1 MSEDKALLLLLEV
14 VRISPRDNEQI
25 LLAALPE
32 DHSPVPHAA
41 NSTKK
46 SYGEGFL
53 FLGGFSLGQMT
64 DCHVL

>member
-25 LLAALPE
+25 LLVAFPE

-46 SYGEGFL
+46 FYGEGVISWRFQ
-53 FLGGFSLGQMT
+53 SWT
-64 DCHVL
+64 ND

>member
-25 LLAALPE
+25 LLVALPE

-41 NSTKK
+41 NSTKN
-46 SYGEGFL
+46 
-53 FLGGFSLGQMT
+53 GQMI
-64 DCHVL
+64 DCHVP